1 MHKYTYVTRYLWA
14 KSFFMKIRLLDIYQ
28 VTIRLLDIYQV
39 TKTMTIIKQ
48 MRNIWTRFFKNFFQG
63 FLSMKFLKSPCEKL
77 LAIKNSSKFILT
89 SILNGSCIG
98 RAKQAINVFLKSESS
113 IFHPSHF
120 FYFQILAV
128 IDLKMQLSLK
138 RKINCHIIQKLANEA
153 KREWSLEFI
162 IWI

>member
-1 MHKYTYVTRYLWA
+1 MSKIFFHENKIAWYLSSD
-14 KSFFMKIRLLDIYQ
+14 KNHDNNQ
-28 VTIRLLDIYQV
+28 T
-39 TKTMTIIKQ
+39 Q

-98 RAKQAINVFLKSESS
+98 RAKQAINVFLKRESS

>member
-1 MHKYTYVTRYLWA
+1 MSKIFFHENKIAWYL
-14 KSFFMKIRLLDIYQ
+14 SSDNKIAWYLSSDKNHDNNQ
-28 VTIRLLDIYQV
+28 T
-39 TKTMTIIKQ
+39 Q

-98 RAKQAINVFLKSESS
+98 RAKQAINVFLKRESS

>member
-1 MHKYTYVTRYLWA
+1 MSKIFFHENKIAWYL
-14 KSFFMKIRLLDIYQ
+14 SSDNKIAWYLSSDKNHDINQ
-28 VTIRLLDIYQV
+28 T
-39 TKTMTIIKQ
+39 Q
-48 MRNIWTRFFKNFFQG
+48 MRNIWIRFFKNFFQG

-98 RAKQAINVFLKSESS
+98 RAKQAINVFLKRESS